1 MTIHKAIICAVAFSF
16 FLGCASHRV
25 VALKVTDEQGI
36 PVSDALVMQV
46 ECATFC
52 RYTPF
57 FRGWFMAWRDHTPYY
72 AWIEKNRFEYH
83 YHPYVLVGVTDAN
96 GLVHL
101 PLHRLDTIR
110 FELFSVEWGL
120 YAWSYAI
127 RISPFQK
134 LPDFLL
140 RTDPIEPGTLETILE
155 HLDWADS
162 SALKI
167 PFANPKTSTI
177 TESFRREICEMVG
190 TLSSATNGT
199 SISDSILES
208 TNRTSSLRV
217 AVEYIE

>member
-46 ECATFC
+46 ECAMFC

-127 RISPFQK
+127 RIHHSRNCLISCLELIRLSQAPLK
-134 LPDFLL
+134 PYLNIWTG
-140 RTDPIEPGTLETILE
+140 RTVPL
-155 HLDWADS
+155 
-162 SALKI
+162 
-167 PFANPKTSTI
+167 
-177 TESFRREICEMVG
+177 
-190 TLSSATNGT
+190 
-199 SISDSILES
+199 
-208 TNRTSSLRV
+208 
-217 AVEYIE
+217 